1 MITKKTRTAA
11 AIGLAAVLVFSLA
24 ACGTQEGSVS
34 ESEEETETLSGP
46 LSYEEAQEL
55 AFEEG
60 KTDAEDAE
68 DVNIIYD
75 ETALTYTVIYTEDS
89 MQYTF
94 VIDAETGEILS
105 SDKAEAEEE
114 ETEEE

>member
-1 MITKKTRTAA
+1 MKTKKTETAA

-34 ESEEETETLSGP
+34 ESEEETLSGP

-75 ETALTYTVIYTEDS
+75 ETGLTYTVIYTEDS
-89 MQYTF
+89 VQYTF

-114 ETEEE
+114 TEEE

>member
-1 MITKKTRTAA
+1 MKK
-11 AIGLAAVLVFSLA
+11 LKK
-24 ACGTQEGSVS
+24 
-34 ESEEETETLSGP
+34 
-46 LSYEEAQEL
+46 L

-60 KTDAEDAE
+60 KTDAE

-89 MQYTF
+89 GQYTF

-105 SDKAEAEEE
+105 SDKAKAEEE
-114 ETEEE
+114 KTEEE